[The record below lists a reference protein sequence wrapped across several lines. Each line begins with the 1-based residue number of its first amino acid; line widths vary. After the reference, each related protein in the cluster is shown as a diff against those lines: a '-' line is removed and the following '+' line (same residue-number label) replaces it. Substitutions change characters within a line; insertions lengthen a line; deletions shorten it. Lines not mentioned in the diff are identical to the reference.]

1 MFSRTEGLSEMKSAK
16 IMIVDDEDINIAVVQ
31 TFLEDEGYTD
41 FITIDDSSQAV
52 ATLIEERPDLLL
64 LDLIMPQ
71 VSGFEILAEVRSLQ
85 KFAHLPVIIL
95 TAATDSA
102 NKIKALELGATD
114 FLAKPLDES
123 ELVLRVRNTLGAK
136 AYQDQLAFYDPLTKL
151 PNRQLFME
159 EFSRSIDSA
168 IRYDESLCL
177 LSIEVDD
184 SSSLK
189 DQIGIASRDLV
200 LQQIAD
206 RIETTIRKSDL
217 TGITEE
223 SGHHEEKTYHFDS
236 HVFMVLL
243 SRVKTTE
250 AVGFIASRILEEIKA
265 PISIYESEL
274 QLTASIGV
282 VSCPGDG
289 KDLSELLLLAS
300 SAKDFAKKSGG
311 DRFQFSSR
319 TISSMYEKRLET
331 ETKLRHAIDN
341 NELVLYYQ
349 PKVDLTSGGIV
360 GAEAL
365 VRWQSAGK
373 LVPPG
378 DFIPLAEETGLI
390 IPIGLWCLEEGCRQ
404 LSQWRKEG
412 FNSLSLSVNL
422 SAKQMADQSF
432 FLKVQ
437 EIVERFDIPPGQM
450 VLELTESLLIEDI
463 EAKIELLHRLKA
475 IGFKISIDDFGTG
488 YSSLSYLRRLP
499 IDELKIDRS
508 FVMEISSHSQSRA
521 IISTI
526 VYLAESLNMITVA
539 EGIEEQEELDFIK
552 NLHCNQ
558 YQGFIFSRPVPAD
571 QFNILLQE

>member
-265 PISIYESEL
+265 PISI
-274 QLTASIGV
+274 
-282 VSCPGDG
+282 C
-289 KDLSELLLLAS
+289 LL
-300 SAKDFAKKSGG
+300 
-311 DRFQFSSR
+311 
-319 TISSMYEKRLET
+319 
-331 ETKLRHAIDN
+331 
-341 NELVLYYQ
+341 
-349 PKVDLTSGGIV
+349 
-360 GAEAL
+360 
-365 VRWQSAGK
+365 
-373 LVPPG
+373 
-378 DFIPLAEETGLI
+378 
-390 IPIGLWCLEEGCRQ
+390 
-404 LSQWRKEG
+404 
-412 FNSLSLSVNL
+412 
-422 SAKQMADQSF
+422 
-432 FLKVQ
+432 
-437 EIVERFDIPPGQM
+437 
-450 VLELTESLLIEDI
+450 
-463 EAKIELLHRLKA
+463 
-475 IGFKISIDDFGTG
+475 
-488 YSSLSYLRRLP
+488 
-499 IDELKIDRS
+499 
-508 FVMEISSHSQSRA
+508 
-521 IISTI
+521 
-526 VYLAESLNMITVA
+526 
-539 EGIEEQEELDFIK
+539 
-552 NLHCNQ
+552 
-558 YQGFIFSRPVPAD
+558 
-571 QFNILLQE
+571 